1 MKVKKDYLNFTAINS
16 IFNKEK
22 IIFSSIL
29 MKYNDENY
37 RQERALVLTDGAIY
51 NVKKTQVQRRIRYDD
66 LEAISVSKSSSEFV
80 LHIRNSYDYRFLSF
94 DHRSEIMETILS
106 ILVNEK
112 KLCSVF
118 KIYEVDL
125 INLNSVMTSKFSFK
139 NKKIIRPPE
148 KYAKLMDLDEFKT
161 KTNQDTER
169 TTNLRKRTTV
179 LYHKEKKD
187 NSEICIEDFELL
199 KILGKGAFGK
209 VILAQKKDNKQVYA
223 IKMLVKK
230 YILEQDQLDHTKAEK
245 MILTHINHPFLVGL
259 DYAFQTDEKL
269 YFVLQFMKG
278 GELFQHLKRAKRFS
292 EYQAKFYA
300 AAIILGLGHLH
311 NKNFIYRDLK
321 LENLLL
327 DEKGYAKLTDFGLAK
342 NLRNTE
348 IAKTFCGTPEYLA
361 PEIILE
367 KGSNR
372 PADWWSLGILV
383 YEMLFGIPPF
393 YSKDQQEMYRKTLL
407 QPLKFSSKII
417 ISPEAKDLIAG
428 LLVKAPSKRLGAIAD
443 SLEVMSHPWFKDFDW
458 RKLLDKSLIPQ
469 YNPLD
474 SEWEGNFDPGFT
486 NEPAKD
492 SICLEDPALFK
503 NYEKDFD
510 IFNDNENVKD
520 ETEIKAKEPENRQL
534 NNLDSIFLKE
544 TEMGSLGIKIK
555 ETILKEILERKSSK
569 NDKLIETKKCDKKL
583 NFSEDN
589 LQRTPDTLSNN
600 SQVNFNNKNHSKRN
614 SKLSFENK
622 NSFDISDSQL
632 KDLEMAFCKQF
643 D

>member
-327 DEKGYAKLTDFGLAK
+327 DEKGYAMLTDFGLAK
-342 NLRNTE
+342 FIKKDEKAL
-348 IAKTFCGTPEYLA
+348 TFCGTPEYLS
-361 PEIILE
+361 PEVILG
-367 KGSNR
+367 KGHNR
-372 PADWWSLGILV
+372 PADWWSLGILI
-383 YEMLFGIPPF
+383 YEMMFGIPPF
-393 YSKDQQEMYRKTLL
+393 YTQDIKQMYRR
-407 QPLKFSSKII
+407 II
-417 ISPEAKDLIAG
+417 KEAVVFKPGVTVSADAKDIILK
-428 LLVKAPSKRLGAIAD
+428 LLEKDPNRRFGTTAD
-443 SLEVMSHPWFKDFDW
+443 SLEVMSHPWFADIDFELLVQKKLKAPFIPDLNNWEKNFDKDF
-458 RKLLDKSLIPQ
+458 I
-469 YNPLD
+469 
-474 SEWEGNFDPGFT
+474 
-486 NEPAKD
+486 NEE
-492 SICLEDPALFK
+492 L
-503 NYEKDFD
+503 
-510 IFNDNENVKD
+510 
-520 ETEIKAKEPENRQL
+520 
-534 NNLDSIFLKE
+534 
-544 TEMGSLGIKIK
+544 
-555 ETILKEILERKSSK
+555 RKSDAVDSK
-569 NDKLIETKKCDKKL
+569 KGKVELTDLKKMQDDFKDL
-583 NFSEDN
+583 NF
-589 LQRTPDTLSNN
+589 
-600 SQVNFNNKNHSKRN
+600 NKDANP
-614 SKLSFENK
+614 
-622 NSFDISDSQL
+622 
-632 KDLEMAFCKQF
+632 
-643 D
+643 